1 MVGVDREIALA
12 YVKLNEQ
19 ESSLFSDNLL
29 LTNFSVPDYL
39 TDYYDYS
46 AWQARRTVTNTAGT
60 VVKLSDLQSLMICND
75 FVGNEWKTS

>member
-39 TDYYDYS
+39 TDYDDYS
-46 AWQARRTVTNTAGT
+46 AWQARPTVTNSARI
-60 VVKLSDLQSLMICND
+60 VVKLRDLQLLMFCND
-75 FVGNEWKTS
+75 LVGEVNLPD